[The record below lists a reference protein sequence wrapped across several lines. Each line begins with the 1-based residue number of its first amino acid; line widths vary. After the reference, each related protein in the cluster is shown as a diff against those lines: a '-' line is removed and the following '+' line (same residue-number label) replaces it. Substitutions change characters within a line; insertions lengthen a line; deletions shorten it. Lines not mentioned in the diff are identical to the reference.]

1 MKDGICSAPLKLCR
15 KIQLETL
22 KGRVHS
28 GDLRVCG
35 RIKGYKY
42 GLTRS
47 GLNKIGPGKG
57 PVTKYC
63 EHD

>member
-1 MKDGICSAPLKLCR
+1 MKDGICSVPLKLCR
-15 KIQLETL
+15 KIQLETV

-28 GDLRVCG
+28 GDLSVCG
-35 RIKGYKY
+35 RITDYKY
-42 GLTRS
+42 GVKRT
-47 GLNKIGPGKG
+47 GLNEVGTGKE